1 MKEKERT
8 EAYIHYIMSLS
19 GGFMGAYALLN
30 RCEIF
35 GSAQT
40 ANMIHSILDLSS
52 GSWTS
57 LLLRLGSLLIFITAI
72 IAATLIP
79 RLISIDIRLICILA
93 EIPVIAV
100 LGFFSGEHGPAHGSL
115 SRIFIMAFQWC
126 SLPA

>member
-100 LGFFSGEHGPAHGSL
+100 LGFFQRTWTRSWLSIPYFSL
-115 SRIFIMAFQWC
+115 WPFNGVP
-126 SLPA
+126 LPA

>member
-40 ANMIHSILDLSS
+40 ANMIHSILDCHPYSPTHIHRHPAYMYS
-52 GSWTS
+52 G
-57 LLLRLGSLLIFITAI
+57 
-72 IAATLIP
+72 
-79 RLISIDIRLICILA
+79 
-93 EIPVIAV
+93 
-100 LGFFSGEHGPAHGSL
+100 
-115 SRIFIMAFQWC
+115 
-126 SLPA
+126 

>member
-40 ANMIHSILDLSS
+40 ANMIHSILDLS
-52 GSWTS
+52 
-57 LLLRLGSLLIFITAI
+57 
-72 IAATLIP
+72 
-79 RLISIDIRLICILA
+79 
-93 EIPVIAV
+93 
-100 LGFFSGEHGPAHGSL
+100 
-115 SRIFIMAFQWC
+115 
-126 SLPA
+126 